1 MSDIHEKYMQRALI
15 VAENAKYICSPN
27 PMVGAVIVKNK
38 KIIGEGFTHQPGKDH
53 AEIDAIK
60 DVKSKFKENSC
71 SHLKGSSL
79 YVTLEPCSKK
89 GRTPPCTKEIIIY
102 IECINIYCFN
112 IFYFIL

>member
-60 DVKSKFKENSC
+60 DVKSKFKEKSC
-71 SHLKGSSL
+71 SQLKGSSL
-79 YVTLEPCSKK
+79 YVTLEPVSY
-89 GRTPPCTKEIIIY
+89 THLTLPTIY
-102 IECINIYCFN
+102 SV
-112 IFYFIL
+112 

>member
-53 AEIDAIK
+53 AET
-60 DVKSKFKENSC
+60 VSYT
-71 SHLKGSSL
+71 HL
-79 YVTLEPCSKK
+79 TLP
-89 GRTPPCTKEIIIY
+89 TKA
-102 IECINIYCFN
+102 
-112 IFYFIL
+112 

>member
-1 MSDIHEKYMQRALI
+1 MQRALM

-60 DVKSKFKENSC
+60 NHEPAVMAAVLANQISWLPGDAEPNVK
-71 SHLKGSSL
+71 L
-79 YVTLEPCSKK
+79 
-89 GRTPPCTKEIIIY
+89 TKS
-102 IECINIYCFN
+102 
-112 IFYFIL
+112 